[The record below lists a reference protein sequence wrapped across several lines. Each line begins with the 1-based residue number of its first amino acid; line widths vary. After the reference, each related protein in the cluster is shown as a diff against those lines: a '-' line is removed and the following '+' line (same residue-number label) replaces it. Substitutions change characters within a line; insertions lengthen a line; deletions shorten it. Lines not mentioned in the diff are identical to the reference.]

1 MSTVKESW
9 KKVGN
14 DFGDLG
20 KDIGNTG
27 IGKDLGKIGKDLG
40 KSIVKTVKHGAKAV
54 SNWAEKDDPEP
65 VDTQPAEEGE
75 VIDGDGQES

>member
-14 DFGDLG
+14 DFSDLG

-27 IGKDLGKIGKDLG
+27 IGKDLGKLGKDLG
-40 KSIVKTVKHGAKAV
+40 KSVVKTVKHGVKAV
-54 SNWAEKDDPEP
+54 SEWADKDDEP
-65 VDTQPAEEGE
+65 VCDVDPCDEPAEEGE
-75 VIDGDGQES
+75 VIDK